1 MFGWSINL
9 KNGMPN
15 SLPRLGKF
23 LAILSL
29 NMFPTPL
36 SLSSPVWTLVA
47 QDELP

>member
-1 MFGWSINL
+1 MFGWPINL
-9 KNGMPN
+9 KNGIPN
-15 SLPRLGKF
+15 SLPRLAKF

-36 SLSSPVWTLVA
+36 SLSSPAWTPVA